1 MIYISLRPIHDAIEA
16 GDLTIVR
23 LLVEHGADLMAE
35 QGGKTPT
42 DLAKSLGLSEISAY
56 LDGKFKIYL
65 IIYYKSHFIFQICY
79 VTKAKERGKMI
90 QLVKLSSL
98 H

>member
-1 MIYISLRPIHDAIEA
+1 MSDWVYITIRPIHDAIEA

-42 DLAKSLGLSEISAY
+42 DLAKSLGLTEISAY
-56 LDGKFKIYL
+56 LDGKFKIYSFFNH
-65 IIYYKSHFIFQICY
+65 KNCFICMQIC
-79 VTKAKERGKMI
+79 
-90 QLVKLSSL
+90 
-98 H
+98 